1 MIKGGAVGM
10 AVIIPGVSGGTLA
23 VLLNIYD
30 KIIQS
35 ISELKSNFKQSFM
48 FLLPIVLGIIA
59 AIAIMYFPISYALK
73 YAPLPTVL
81 LFLGL
86 MAGSCPKIIKDAKSN
101 GFKNRDW
108 LCLILPFIIVIAICF
123 IPGLGNVNL
132 GEDML
137 WYNYLLLLP
146 VGIVASCALVVPG
159 ISGSMLLVILGYY
172 TPILGLVSAL
182 KTSPLHSLLVLVIF
196 AVGVVIGFF
205 TIAKLMQFLLTRFTR
220 ATYWAIVGF
229 VLGSLPAILIV
240 FDYAN
245 SPINALQISL
255 GILLCILGAIGT
267 YFLTRLSEKKEAE
280 KKLEK

>member
-1 MIKGGAVGM
+1 
-10 AVIIPGVSGGTLA
+10 
-23 VLLNIYD
+23 
-30 KIIQS
+30 
-35 ISELKSNFKQSFM
+35 
-48 FLLPIVLGIIA
+48 
-59 AIAIMYFPISYALK
+59 
-73 YAPLPTVL
+73 
-81 LFLGL
+81 
-86 MAGSCPKIIKDAKSN
+86 
-101 GFKNRDW
+101 
-108 LCLILPFIIVIAICF
+108 
-123 IPGLGNVNL
+123 
-132 GEDML
+132 
-137 WYNYLLLLP
+137 
-146 VGIVASCALVVPG
+146 
-159 ISGSMLLVILGYY
+159 MLLVILGYY

>member
-1 MIKGGAVGM
+1 
-10 AVIIPGVSGGTLA
+10 
-23 VLLNIYD
+23 
-30 KIIQS
+30 
-35 ISELKSNFKQSFM
+35 
-48 FLLPIVLGIIA
+48 
-59 AIAIMYFPISYALK
+59 
-73 YAPLPTVL
+73 
-81 LFLGL
+81 

-101 GFKNRDW
+101 GFKKRDW

-267 YFLTRLSEKKEAE
+267 YFLTRLSEKKKAE